1 MDDPEKLEW
10 QTQEALK
17 CLQKKVELTGCTS
30 YVQRML
36 QVEYLRAAT
45 ILECL
50 EGDGIISEP
59 DLAGKRHWLT

>member
-1 MDDPEKLEW
+1 MEDPEKLEM
-10 QTQEALK
+10 QTEEALK
-17 CLQKKVELTGCTS
+17 HLQKKAELTGCTS

-36 QVEYLRAAT
+36 QVGYIRAAT
-45 ILECL
+45 IMECL